1 MEKKKKEE
9 RTEDRRERE
18 RERED
23 DGAEWESFVQ
33 GSEKETG

>member
-9 RTEDRRERE
+9 RTEDSRERE
-18 RERED
+18 KED